1 MNADQAESDQPAA
14 ISPSNDKTQTS
25 KTASL
30 LVPLGI
36 ARLGARR
43 RSASGV
49 SCKIPLEIR
58 VKKIFNP
65 RTFRPSA
72 LRD

>member
-1 MNADQAESDQPAA
+1 
-14 ISPSNDKTQTS
+14 
-25 KTASL
+25 
-30 LVPLGI
+30 
-36 ARLGARR
+36 LGARR